1 MPMDQNDLDA
11 YLLDKYG
18 NYESLYSG
26 IHHYETTEVRDN
38 QNIVIVPEGLQ
49 VESDYQI
56 TFYDNDLETQVTK
69 TPVKSVTNYEYENL
83 IEDNKRNIFLLK
95 PEYINVVKDDM
106 EEIMTY
112 RKGSTQYMSGTL
124 KKGDNIR
131 LYQ

>member
-1 MPMDQNDLDA
+1 MDQNDLDA